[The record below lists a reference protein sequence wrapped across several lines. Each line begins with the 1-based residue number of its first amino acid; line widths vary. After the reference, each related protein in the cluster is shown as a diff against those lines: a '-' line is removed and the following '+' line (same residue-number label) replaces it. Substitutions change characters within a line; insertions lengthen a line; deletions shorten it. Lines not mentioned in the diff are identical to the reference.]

1 MHVRARLNTLLVVL
15 VWIRE
20 SWYGAFFVRLLW
32 VVCEPE
38 LLAVV
43 IGVLLY
49 ACNTKI
55 LNLLSVLF
63 FSYSNICLV
72 VRNFYALLAQPGFNI
87 KKTGENSAP

>member
-1 MHVRARLNTLLVVL
+1 MHVRARLNTLLLVL

-43 IGVLLY
+43 VGVLL
-49 ACNTKI
+49 
-55 LNLLSVLF
+55 LRL
-63 FSYSNICLV
+63 
-72 VRNFYALLAQPGFNI
+72 
-87 KKTGENSAP
+87 

>member
-49 ACNTKI
+49 ACTGNTKI
-55 LNLLSVLF
+55 LNLQLNRFLF
-63 FSYSNICLV
+63 F
-72 VRNFYALLAQPGFNI
+72 LLQYLPGR
-87 KKTGENSAP
+87 A